1 LLLSARGA
9 ERLLSGSIIMPG
21 VLRASDFSSQRRMP
35 PCCGTAQK
43 QSGAQSRAPLAVKWN

>member
-43 QSGAQSRAPLAVKWN
+43 QSGAQSRAPLAVEWN